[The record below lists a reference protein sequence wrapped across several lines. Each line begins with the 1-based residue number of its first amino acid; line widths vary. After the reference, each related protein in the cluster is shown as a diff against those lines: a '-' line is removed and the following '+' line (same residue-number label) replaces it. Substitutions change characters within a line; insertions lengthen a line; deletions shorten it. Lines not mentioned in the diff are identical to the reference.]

1 MAISRAERED
11 VREASYRDLITAAR
25 MDLHT
30 AMPGIIQS
38 FDAAR
43 MTCTIQP
50 AIRGAIVQ
58 PSGQAQAVDLPMLVD
73 CPVVFPGGGG
83 YILTYPLKAG
93 DECLVVFSE
102 RCIDAWWQSG
112 GVQAAAEYRLH
123 DLSDGF
129 VIPGP
134 RSQPHVVTGGVGM
147 TGAELR
153 TDSGTTVLRLNGS
166 TIEIVAPGGVTL
178 NTPTVTMT
186 HDLYV
191 KGDFK
196 LDGDMDAGG
205 FGYLEHTHTGVHGE
219 TSTPHVL

>member
-11 VREASYRDLITAAR
+11 VREASYRELITAAR

-50 AIRGAIVQ
+50 AIRGAIIA
-58 PSGQAQAVDLPMLVD
+58 PNGRAEAADLPLLVD

-93 DECLVVFSE
+93 DEALIVIAE

-112 GVQAAAEYRLH
+112 GVQAAAEYRLQ

-134 RSQPHVVTGGVGM
+134 RSQPHVVAGGVGM

-153 TDSGTTVLRLNGS
+153 TDSGTTVLRLKGNQV
-166 TIEIVAPGGVTL
+166 ELVAPGGVTFD
-178 NTPTVTMT
+178 TPTLTLT
-186 HDLYV
+186 
-191 KGDFK
+191 
-196 LDGDMDAGG
+196 GDMVCGG
-205 FGYLEHTHTGVHGE
+205 FSYLGHTHTGVHGE
-219 TSTPHVL
+219 TSTPH

>member
-30 AMPGIIQS
+30 ALPGIIQS
-38 FDAAR
+38 FDPAR
-43 MTCTIQP
+43 MTCSVQP

-58 PSGQAQAVDLPMLVD
+58 PSGQAQAVDLPLLVD

-83 YILTYPLKAG
+83 YVLTYPLKAG

-134 RSQPHVVTGGVGM
+134 RSQPHVVAGGVGM

-153 TDSGTTVLRLNGS
+153 TDSGTTVLRLKGS
-166 TIEIVAPGGVTL
+166 AIEIVAPGGITMT
-178 NTPTVTMT
+178 TPTLTVT
-186 HDLYV
+186 
-191 KGDFK
+191 GDVIS
-196 LDGDMDAGG
+196 GG
-205 FGYLEHTHTGVHGE
+205 ISYLGHVHGCPHGGT
-219 TSTPHVL
+219 TSTPQ

>member
-50 AIRGAIVQ
+50 AIRGAIIA
-58 PSGQAQAVDLPMLVD
+58 PSGRAEAADLPLLVD

-93 DECLVVFSE
+93 DEALIVIAE

-112 GVQAAAEYRLH
+112 GVQAAAEYRLQ

-134 RSQPHVVTGGVGM
+134 RSQPHVVTGSVDM
-147 TGAELR
+147 SGAEFRRDDGTVRIKLTTNGVEITAPGNVIVHGDVIADGISLKTHR
-153 TDSGTTVLRLNGS
+153 HGGVQSGGS
-166 TIEIVAPGGVTL
+166 T
-178 NTPTVTMT
+178 
-186 HDLYV
+186 
-191 KGDFK
+191 
-196 LDGDMDAGG
+196 
-205 FGYLEHTHTGVHGE
+205 TGV
-219 TSTPHVL
+219 PQ

>member
-25 MDLHT
+25 MDMHT

-38 FDAAR
+38 FDPMR
-43 MTCTIQP
+43 MTCSVQP

-58 PSGQAQAVDLPMLVD
+58 PSGQAQAVDLPLLVD

-93 DECLVVFSE
+93 DEALIIIAE

-112 GVQAAAEYRLH
+112 GVQAAAEYRLQ

-134 RSQPHVVTGGVGM
+134 RSQPHVITGGVGM

-153 TDSGTTVLRLNGS
+153 TDSGTTVLRLKGNQV
-166 TIEIVAPGGVTL
+166 ELVAPGGVTFD
-178 NTPTVTMT
+178 TPTLTVT
-186 HDLYV
+186 
-191 KGDFK
+191 GDVIS
-196 LDGDMDAGG
+196 GG
-205 FGYLEHTHTGVHGE
+205 ISYLGHVHGCPHGGT
-219 TSTPHVL
+219 TSVPH

>member
-25 MDLHT
+25 MDMHT

-38 FDAAR
+38 FDPAR
-43 MTCTIQP
+43 MTCTVQP
-50 AIRGAIVQ
+50 AIRSAIVA
-58 PSGQAQAVDLPMLVD
+58 PNGRAEAADLPLLVD

-93 DECLVVFSE
+93 DEALIVIAE

-112 GVQAAAEYRLH
+112 GVQAAAEYRLQ

-134 RSQPHVVTGGVGM
+134 RSQPHVVAGGVGM

-153 TDSGTTVLRLNGS
+153 TDTGTTVLRLKG
-166 TIEIVAPGGVTL
+166 TAVELIAPGGVTL
-178 NTPTVTMT
+178 DTPTLTVT
-186 HDLYV
+186 
-191 KGDFK
+191 GDVIS
-196 LDGDMDAGG
+196 GG
-205 FGYLEHTHTGVHGE
+205 KSYLQHTHMGVHGE
-219 TSTPHVL
+219 TSAPL

>member
-25 MDLHT
+25 MDMHT

-38 FDAAR
+38 FDPVR
-43 MTCTIQP
+43 MTCTVQP
-50 AIRGAIVQ
+50 AIRGAIVA
-58 PSGQAQAVDLPMLVD
+58 PSGRAEAADLPLLVD

-83 YILTYPLKAG
+83 YVLTYPLQAG
-93 DECLVVFSE
+93 DEALIVIAE

-112 GVQAAAEYRLH
+112 GVQAAAEYRLQ

-153 TDSGTTVLRLNGS
+153 TDSGTTVLRLKGMAV
-166 TIEIVAPGGVTL
+166 EVVAPGGVTL
-178 NTPTVTMT
+178 DTPTLTLT
-186 HDLYV
+186 
-191 KGDFK
+191 
-196 LDGDMDAGG
+196 GDMICGG
-205 FGYLEHTHTGVHGE
+205 FSYLGHTHTGVHGE
-219 TSTPHVL
+219 TSTPH

>member
-1 MAISRAERED
+1 MAISRQERED

-25 MDLHT
+25 MDMHT

-38 FDAAR
+38 FDPMR
-43 MTCTIQP
+43 MTCSVQP
-50 AIRGAIVQ
+50 AIRGAIVA
-58 PSGQAQAVDLPMLVD
+58 PSGRAEAVDLPLLVD

-112 GVQAAAEYRLH
+112 GVQAAAEYRLQ

-129 VIPGP
+129 VIPGA
-134 RSQPHVVTGGVGM
+134 RSQPHVITGGVGM

-153 TDSGTTVLRLNGS
+153 TDSGTTVLRLKGNQV
-166 TIEIVAPGGVTL
+166 EIVAPGGITMT
-178 NTPTVTMT
+178 TPTLTVT
-186 HDLYV
+186 
-191 KGDFK
+191 GDVIS
-196 LDGDMDAGG
+196 GG
-205 FGYLEHTHTGVHGE
+205 ISYLGHVHGCPHGGT
-219 TSTPHVL
+219 TSVPH

>member
-50 AIRGAIVQ
+50 AIRGAIIA
-58 PSGQAQAVDLPMLVD
+58 PNGRAEAADLPPLVD

-93 DECLVVFSE
+93 DEALIVIAE

-112 GVQAAAEYRLH
+112 GVQAAAEYRLQ

-134 RSQPHVVTGGVGM
+134 RSQPHVVAGGVGM

-153 TDSGTTVLRLNGS
+153 TDSGTMVLRLKGTS
-166 TIEIVAPGGVTL
+166 VELVAPGGVTFD
-178 NTPTVTMT
+178 TPTLTLT
-186 HDLYV
+186 
-191 KGDFK
+191 
-196 LDGDMDAGG
+196 GDMICGG
-205 FGYLEHTHTGVHGE
+205 FSYLGHTHTGVHGE
-219 TSTPHVL
+219 TSTPH

>member
-1 MAISRAERED
+1 
-11 VREASYRDLITAAR
+11 
-25 MDLHT
+25 MDIHT
-30 AMPGIIQS
+30 ALPGIIQS

-43 MTCTIQP
+43 MTCSVQP
-50 AIRGAIVQ
+50 SVRGAIVQ
-58 PSGQAQAVDLPMLVD
+58 PNGQAVAVDMPLLVD

-153 TDSGTTVLRLNGS
+153 TDSGTTVLRLKGNQVEL
-166 TIEIVAPGGVTL
+166 IAPGGVTVTTPLLTL
-178 NTPTVTMT
+178 N
-186 HDLYV
+186 
-191 KGDFK
+191 
-196 LDGDMDAGG
+196 GDMRITGDMTSGG
-205 FGYLEHTHTGVHGE
+205 KSYLNHTHMGVHGE
-219 TSTPHVL
+219 TSAPL

>member
-30 AMPGIIQS
+30 AMPGILQS
-38 FDAAR
+38 FDPAR
-43 MTCTIQP
+43 MTCTVQP
-50 AIRGAIVQ
+50 AIRGAIVA
-58 PSGQAQAVDLPMLVD
+58 PNGRAEAVDLPLLVD

-83 YILTYPLKAG
+83 YVLTYPLKAG
-93 DECLVVFSE
+93 DEALIVIAE

-112 GVQAAAEYRLH
+112 GVQAAAEYRLQ

-147 TGAELR
+147 SGAELR
-153 TDSGTTVLRLNGS
+153 TDTGTTVLRLKG
-166 TIEIVAPGGVTL
+166 TAVEIVAPGGVTL
-178 NTPTVTMT
+178 DTPTLTLT
-186 HDLYV
+186 
-191 KGDFK
+191 
-196 LDGDMDAGG
+196 GDMICGG
-205 FGYLEHTHTGVHGE
+205 FSYLGHTHTGVHGE
-219 TSTPHVL
+219 TSTPH

>member
-50 AIRGAIVQ
+50 AIRGAIIA
-58 PSGQAQAVDLPMLVD
+58 PNGRAEAADLPLLVD

-93 DECLVVFSE
+93 DEALIVIAE

-112 GVQAAAEYRLH
+112 GVQAAAEYRLQ

-153 TDSGTTVLRLNGS
+153 TDNGTTVLRLKG
-166 TIEIVAPGGVTL
+166 TAVEVVAPGGVTFD
-178 NTPTVTMT
+178 TPTLTLT
-186 HDLYV
+186 
-191 KGDFK
+191 
-196 LDGDMDAGG
+196 GDMICGG
-205 FGYLEHTHTGVHGE
+205 FSYLGHTHTGVHGE
-219 TSTPHVL
+219 TSTPH

>member
-50 AIRGAIVQ
+50 AIRGAIIA
-58 PSGQAQAVDLPMLVD
+58 PNGRAEAADLPLLVD

-93 DECLVVFSE
+93 DEALIVIAE

-112 GVQAAAEYRLH
+112 GVQAAAEYRLQ

-134 RSQPHVVTGGVGM
+134 RSQPHVVAGGVGM

-153 TDSGTTVLRLNGS
+153 TDNGTTVLRLKG
-166 TIEIVAPGGVTL
+166 TAVELVAPGGVTFD
-178 NTPTVTMT
+178 TPTLTLT
-186 HDLYV
+186 
-191 KGDFK
+191 
-196 LDGDMDAGG
+196 GDMVCGG
-205 FGYLEHTHTGVHGE
+205 FSYLGHTHTGVHGE
-219 TSTPHVL
+219 TSTPH

>member
-38 FDAAR
+38 FDATR

-50 AIRGAIVQ
+50 AIRGAIIT
-58 PSGQAQAVDLPMLVD
+58 PNGRAEAADLPLLVD

-93 DECLVVFSE
+93 DEALIIIAE

-112 GVQAAAEYRLH
+112 GVQAAAEYRLQ

-153 TDSGTTVLRLNGS
+153 TDNGTTVLRLKG
-166 TIEIVAPGGVTL
+166 TAVEVLAPGGVTL
-178 NTPTVTMT
+178 DTPTLTLT
-186 HDLYV
+186 
-191 KGDFK
+191 
-196 LDGDMDAGG
+196 GDMVCGG
-205 FGYLEHTHTGVHGE
+205 FSYLGHTHTGVHGE
-219 TSTPHVL
+219 TSTPH

>member
-25 MDLHT
+25 MDMHT

-38 FDAAR
+38 FDPVH
-43 MTCTIQP
+43 MTCTVQP
-50 AIRGAIVQ
+50 AIRGAIVA
-58 PSGQAQAVDLPMLVD
+58 PSGRAEAADLPLLVD

-83 YILTYPLKAG
+83 YILTYPLEAG
-93 DECLVVFSE
+93 DEALIIIAE

-112 GVQAAAEYRLH
+112 GVQAAAEYRLQ

-147 TGAELR
+147 SGAELR
-153 TDSGTTVLRLNGS
+153 TDCGTTVLRLKG
-166 TIEIVAPGGVTL
+166 TAVEVVAPGGVTFD
-178 NTPTVTMT
+178 TPTLTVT
-186 HDLYV
+186 
-191 KGDFK
+191 GDVIS
-196 LDGDMDAGG
+196 GG
-205 FGYLEHTHTGVHGE
+205 KSYLQHTHMGVHGE
-219 TSTPHVL
+219 TSAPL

>member
-50 AIRGAIVQ
+50 AIRGAIIA
-58 PSGQAQAVDLPMLVD
+58 PNGRAEAADLPLLVD

-93 DECLVVFSE
+93 DEALIVIAE

-112 GVQAAAEYRLH
+112 GVQAAAEYRLQ

-153 TDSGTTVLRLNGS
+153 TDNGTTVLRLKGS
-166 TIEIVAPGGVTL
+166 AIEIVAPGGVTL
-178 NTPTVTMT
+178 DTPTVTMT
-186 HDLYV
+186 HDLHV

>member
-1 MAISRAERED
+1 
-11 VREASYRDLITAAR
+11 
-25 MDLHT
+25 MDIHT
-30 AMPGIIQS
+30 ALPGIIQS

-43 MTCTIQP
+43 MTCSVQP

-58 PSGQAQAVDLPMLVD
+58 PSGQAQAVDLPLLVD

-83 YILTYPLKAG
+83 YVLTYPLKTG

-134 RSQPHVVTGGVGM
+134 RSQPHVVSGGIGM

-153 TDSGTTVLRLNGS
+153 TDSGTTVLRLKG
-166 TIEIVAPGGVTL
+166 TAVELVAPGGVTFD
-178 NTPTVTMT
+178 TPTLTLT
-186 HDLYV
+186 
-191 KGDFK
+191 
-196 LDGDMDAGG
+196 GDMICGG
-205 FGYLEHTHTGVHGE
+205 FSYLGHTHTGVHGE
-219 TSTPHVL
+219 TSTPH

>member
-1 MAISRAERED
+1 MAISRSERED

-25 MDLHT
+25 MDMHT

-38 FDAAR
+38 FDPVH
-43 MTCTIQP
+43 MTCTVQS
-50 AIRGAIVQ
+50 AIRGAIIT
-58 PSGQAQAVDLPMLVD
+58 PNGRAEAADLPLLVD

-83 YILTYPLKAG
+83 YVLTYPLKPG
-93 DECLVVFSE
+93 DEALIIIAE

-112 GVQAAAEYRLH
+112 GVQAAAEYRLQ

-153 TDSGTTVLRLNGS
+153 TDSGTTVLRLKGDA
-166 TIEIVAPGGVTL
+166 IEIVAPGGITMT
-178 NTPTVTMT
+178 TPTLTVT
-186 HDLYV
+186 
-191 KGDFK
+191 GDVIS
-196 LDGDMDAGG
+196 GG
-205 FGYLEHTHTGVHGE
+205 ISYLGHVHGCPHGGT
-219 TSTPHVL
+219 TSVPH

>member
-11 VREASYRDLITAAR
+11 VRETSYRDLITAAR

-50 AIRGAIVQ
+50 AIRGAIIA
-58 PSGQAQAVDLPMLVD
+58 PSGRAEAADLPLLVD

-93 DECLVVFSE
+93 DEALIVIAE

-112 GVQAAAEYRLH
+112 GVQAAAEYRLQ

-153 TDSGTTVLRLNGS
+153 TDNGTTVLRLKG
-166 TIEIVAPGGVTL
+166 TAVELVAPGGVTFD
-178 NTPTVTMT
+178 TPTLTLT
-186 HDLYV
+186 
-191 KGDFK
+191 
-196 LDGDMDAGG
+196 GDMICGG
-205 FGYLEHTHTGVHGE
+205 FSYLAHTHTGVHGE
-219 TSTPHVL
+219 TSTPH

>member
-43 MTCTIQP
+43 MTCTLQP
-50 AIRGAIVQ
+50 AIRGAIVA
-58 PSGQAQAVDLPMLVD
+58 PNGRAEAADLPLLVD

-93 DECLVVFSE
+93 DEALIVIAE

-112 GVQAAAEYRLH
+112 GVQAAAEYRLQ

-134 RSQPHVVTGGVGM
+134 RSQPHEVTGGVGM

-153 TDSGTTVLRLNGS
+153 TDSGTTVLRLKG
-166 TIEIVAPGGVTL
+166 TQVELVAPGGVTID
-178 NTPTVTMT
+178 TPTLTVT
-186 HDLYV
+186 
-191 KGDFK
+191 GDVIS
-196 LDGDMDAGG
+196 GG
-205 FGYLEHTHTGVHGE
+205 ISYLGHTHTCPDGE
-219 TSTPHVL
+219 TSTPH

>member
-25 MDLHT
+25 MDMHT

-38 FDAAR
+38 FDPAR
-43 MTCTIQP
+43 MTCTVQP
-50 AIRGAIVQ
+50 AIRGAIVA
-58 PSGQAQAVDLPMLVD
+58 PNGRAEAADLPLLVD

-83 YILTYPLKAG
+83 YVLTYPLKAG
-93 DECLVVFSE
+93 DEALIVIAE

-112 GVQAAAEYRLH
+112 GVQAAAEYRLQ

-147 TGAELR
+147 SGAELR
-153 TDSGTTVLRLNGS
+153 TASGTTVLRLKG
-166 TIEIVAPGGVTL
+166 TAVELVAPGGVTL
-178 NTPTVTMT
+178 DTPTLTVT
-186 HDLYV
+186 
-191 KGDFK
+191 GDVIS
-196 LDGDMDAGG
+196 GG
-205 FGYLEHTHTGVHGE
+205 KSYLQHTHMGVHGE
-219 TSTPHVL
+219 TSAPL

>member
-50 AIRGAIVQ
+50 AIRGAIIA
-58 PSGQAQAVDLPMLVD
+58 PNGRAEAADLPLLVD

-93 DECLVVFSE
+93 DEALIVIAE

-112 GVQAAAEYRLH
+112 GVQAAAEYRLQ

-134 RSQPHVVTGGVGM
+134 RSQPHVVAGGVGM

-153 TDSGTTVLRLNGS
+153 TDSGTTVLRLKG
-166 TIEIVAPGGVTL
+166 TAVELVAPGGVTFD
-178 NTPTVTMT
+178 TPTLTLT
-186 HDLYV
+186 
-191 KGDFK
+191 
-196 LDGDMDAGG
+196 GDMVCGG
-205 FGYLEHTHTGVHGE
+205 FSYLGHTHTGVHGE
-219 TSTPHVL
+219 TSTPH

>member
-11 VREASYRDLITAAR
+11 VRETSYRDLIMAAR

-50 AIRGAIVQ
+50 AIRGAIIA
-58 PSGQAQAVDLPMLVD
+58 PTGRAEAADLPLLVD

-93 DECLVVFSE
+93 DEALIVIAE

-112 GVQAAAEYRLH
+112 GVQAAAEYRLQ

-153 TDSGTTVLRLNGS
+153 TDSGTTVLRLKG
-166 TIEIVAPGGVTL
+166 TAVELVAPGGVTF
-178 NTPTVTMT
+178 NTPTLTLT
-186 HDLYV
+186 
-191 KGDFK
+191 
-196 LDGDMDAGG
+196 GDMICGG
-205 FGYLEHTHTGVHGE
+205 FSYLGHTHTGVHGE
-219 TSTPHVL
+219 TSTPH

>member
-25 MDLHT
+25 MDMHT

-38 FDAAR
+38 FDPAR
-43 MTCTIQP
+43 MTCTVQP
-50 AIRGAIVQ
+50 AIRGAIVA
-58 PSGQAQAVDLPMLVD
+58 PNGRAEAVDLPLLVD

-93 DECLVVFSE
+93 DEALIIIAE

-112 GVQAAAEYRLH
+112 GVQAAAEYRLQ

-153 TDSGTTVLRLNGS
+153 TDSGTTVLRLKGDA
-166 TIEIVAPGGVTL
+166 IEIVAPGGVTL
-178 NTPTVTMT
+178 DTPTLTLT
-186 HDLYV
+186 
-191 KGDFK
+191 
-196 LDGDMDAGG
+196 GDMICGG
-205 FGYLEHTHTGVHGE
+205 FSYLGHTHTGVHGE
-219 TSTPHVL
+219 TSTPH

>member
-50 AIRGAIVQ
+50 AIRGAIIA
-58 PSGQAQAVDLPMLVD
+58 PSGRAEAADLPLLVD

-93 DECLVVFSE
+93 DEALIVIAE

-112 GVQAAAEYRLH
+112 GVQAAAEYRLQ

-134 RSQPHVVTGGVGM
+134 RSQPHVVTGGVGSS
-147 TGAELR
+147 GAELR
-153 TDSGTTVLRLNGS
+153 TDDGAVVLRLKGTS
-166 TIEIVAPGGVTL
+166 IEIVAPDGITMT
-178 NTPTVTMT
+178 TPTLTVT
-186 HDLYV
+186 
-191 KGDFK
+191 GDVIS
-196 LDGDMDAGG
+196 GG
-205 FGYLEHTHTGVHGE
+205 ISYLGHVHSCPHGGTTG
-219 TSTPHVL
+219 TPQ

>member
-50 AIRGAIVQ
+50 AIRGAIIA
-58 PSGQAQAVDLPMLVD
+58 PNGRAEAADLPLLVD

-93 DECLVVFSE
+93 DEALIVIAE

-112 GVQAAAEYRLH
+112 GVQAAAEYRLQ

-134 RSQPHVVTGGVGM
+134 RSQPHVVAGGVGM

-153 TDSGTTVLRLNGS
+153 TDSGTTVLRLKGS
-166 TIEIVAPGGVTL
+166 AIEIVAPGGITMT
-178 NTPTVTMT
+178 TPTLTVT
-186 HDLYV
+186 
-191 KGDFK
+191 GDVIS
-196 LDGDMDAGG
+196 GG
-205 FGYLEHTHTGVHGE
+205 ISYLGHVHGCPHGGT
-219 TSTPHVL
+219 TSTPQ

>member
-50 AIRGAIVQ
+50 AIRGAIIA
-58 PSGQAQAVDLPMLVD
+58 PNGRAEAADLPLLID

-93 DECLVVFSE
+93 DEALIVIAE

-112 GVQAAAEYRLH
+112 GVQAAAEYRLQ

-153 TDSGTTVLRLNGS
+153 TDSGTTVLRLKGS
-166 TIEIVAPGGVTL
+166 AIEIVAPGGITMT
-178 NTPTVTMT
+178 TPTLTVT
-186 HDLYV
+186 
-191 KGDFK
+191 GDVIS
-196 LDGDMDAGG
+196 GG
-205 FGYLEHTHTGVHGE
+205 ISYLGHVHGCPHGGT
-219 TSTPHVL
+219 TSTPQ

>member
-11 VREASYRDLITAAR
+11 VREAPFRDLLRAAR
-25 MDLHT
+25 MDIHT
-30 AMPGIIQS
+30 ALPGIIQA

-43 MTCTIQP
+43 MTCSVQI

-58 PSGQAQAVDLPMLVD
+58 PSGQAQAVDLPLLVD

-83 YILTYPLKAG
+83 YVLTYPLKAG

-134 RSQPHVVTGGVGM
+134 RSQPHVVTGSVDM
-147 TGAELR
+147 IGAEFRRDDGTVRIKLTTNGVEITAPGNVIVHGDVIADGISLKTHR
-153 TDSGTTVLRLNGS
+153 HGGVQSGGS
-166 TIEIVAPGGVTL
+166 T
-178 NTPTVTMT
+178 
-186 HDLYV
+186 
-191 KGDFK
+191 
-196 LDGDMDAGG
+196 
-205 FGYLEHTHTGVHGE
+205 TGV
-219 TSTPHVL
+219 PQ

>member
-11 VREASYRDLITAAR
+11 VRETSYRDLIMAAR

-50 AIRGAIVQ
+50 AIRGAIIA
-58 PSGQAQAVDLPMLVD
+58 PNGRAEAADLPLLVD

-83 YILTYPLKAG
+83 YILTYPLKTG
-93 DECLVVFSE
+93 DEALIVIAE

-112 GVQAAAEYRLH
+112 GVQAAAEYRLQ

-134 RSQPHVVTGGVGM
+134 RSQPHVVAGGVGM
-147 TGAELR
+147 AGAELR
-153 TDSGTTVLRLNGS
+153 TDSGTTVLRLKG
-166 TIEIVAPGGVTL
+166 TTVELVAPGGVTFD
-178 NTPTVTMT
+178 TPTLTLT
-186 HDLYV
+186 
-191 KGDFK
+191 
-196 LDGDMDAGG
+196 GDMVCGG
-205 FGYLEHTHTGVHGE
+205 FSYLGHTHTGVHGE
-219 TSTPHVL
+219 TSTPH